1 MDWSILLFL
10 LKWIL
15 LGMVYLILLLLL
27 IAVQREM
34 GMRMPAAQTGST
46 VVFGRLRV
54 LQPGSDTRL
63 QPGAVITLT
72 PETTIGSQAGNELV
86 VLDRYISGQ
95 HARLHW
101 DGVSWWVEDLNSTN
115 GTYLNQQRV
124 VPGQPKAAA
133 TGAVLQV
140 GDVMF
145 EVLD

>member
-1 MDWSILLFL
+1 MDWSILLFIM
-10 LKWIL
+10 KWIF

-34 GMRMPAAQTGST
+34 GLRMPGPQAASAG
-46 VVFGRLRV
+46 VFGRLRV
-54 LQPGSDTRL
+54 LRPGSDLRL
-63 QPGAVITLT
+63 QPDALITLT

-86 VLDRYISGQ
+86 VLDRFISGR

-101 DGVSWWVEDLNSTN
+101 DGISWWVEDLNSTN

-124 VPGQPKAAA
+124 MPGTPQAAA
-133 TGAVLQV
+133 PGAVLQV

-145 EVLD
+145 EIVE